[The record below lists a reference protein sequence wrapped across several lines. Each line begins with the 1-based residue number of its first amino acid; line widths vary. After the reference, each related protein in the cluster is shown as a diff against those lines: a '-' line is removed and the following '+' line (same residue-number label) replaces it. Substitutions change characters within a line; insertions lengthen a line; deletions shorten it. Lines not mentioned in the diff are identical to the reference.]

1 MAEHTPGKSDL
12 LSEARVAIMG
22 LGLMGGSLALAI
34 KRRCSLLMGV
44 DPDRSTRSLAQ
55 ELGIFDQIS
64 ADPADILPQSNL
76 VILAAPV
83 CTIIHLIQMLPR
95 LHPGSAVVFDIGSTK
110 GAITRAMD
118 LLPPRFNPIG
128 GHPICGKTSHS
139 LANADPSMY
148 LGSPFVLTPLPR
160 TSEDTRALA
169 EQLVSEI
176 GSRPIWLSADIHDRW
191 VAVTSHLPYLLANAL
206 ISIPPD
212 EAVGVIGPGFRST
225 TRLANSSAIM
235 MMDILKTNRENILQS
250 LSLYRDRLNSL
261 EEILESGNDAA
272 LEQVLAHG
280 LARHADLVGTNMM
293 GETP

>member
-1 MAEHTPGKSDL
+1 MVEHTPGQSDR
-12 LSEARVAIMG
+12 LSVARVAIMG

-34 KRRCSLLMGV
+34 KGRCALLMGV
-44 DPDRSTRSLAQ
+44 EPDQSTRSLAQ
-55 ELGIFDQIS
+55 ELAVFDQIS
-64 ADPADILPQSNL
+64 ADPTDILPQSDL

-83 CTIIHLIQMLPR
+83 RTIIHLIHVLPE
-95 LHPGSAVVFDIGSTK
+95 LHPGSAVVLDIGSTK

-118 LLPPRFNPIG
+118 CLPPRFNPIG
-128 GHPICGKTSHS
+128 GHPICGKTSHT
-139 LANADPSMY
+139 LANADPSIY
-148 LGSPFVLTPLPR
+148 LAAPFVLTPLQR
-160 TSEDTRALA
+160 TSEDTRTLV
-169 EQLVSEI
+169 EQLVFEI
-176 GSRPIWLSADIHDRW
+176 GSRSIWLSAEDHDRW

-225 TRLANSSAIM
+225 TRLADSSTIM
-235 MMDILKTNRENILQS
+235 MLDILKTNRENILQS

-261 EEILESGNDAA
+261 EEILESGNDVA